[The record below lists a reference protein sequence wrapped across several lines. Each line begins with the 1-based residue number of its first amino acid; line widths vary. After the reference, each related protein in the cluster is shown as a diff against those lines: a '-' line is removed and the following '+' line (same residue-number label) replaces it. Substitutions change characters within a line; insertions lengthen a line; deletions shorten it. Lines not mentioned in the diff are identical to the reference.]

1 MKPKVLLVM
10 TCCWVPPA
18 RLALS
23 LIRAGCEV
31 EAVCPRGHAIARI
44 KAVSRRYHYSGFV
57 RSVRSGIRKAQPDF
71 IIPCD
76 DYATTNLHA
85 LYDSERKSGDDSRM
99 AKLIERSLGNPESC
113 MLITA
118 RGNFLALA
126 KDLGIAVPDT
136 AILKES
142 TSLHDWLATRPF
154 PAYLKA
160 DGTSGGVG
168 VRRVETTEE
177 AEQAAKKLA
186 SPPGALRTLKRTLV
200 DHDRR
205 LLLPWLRRKR
215 PAVSIQNVIEGQEA
229 NCAFACSEG
238 KLLACISLQVVERT
252 ETHGPATVLR
262 LIDNAE
268 MRDAA
273 EKIVAKLGL
282 TGLYG
287 LDFIL
292 EEGTGEEGTGTAYLL
307 EMNAR
312 ATQTCHLALGPG
324 HDPVA
329 ALVASILGRPCET
342 VPSITDRD
350 TIALFPAEWRRDP
363 ASTYLSSAY
372 HDVPWEVPE
381 LLQYCISPNV
391 GDHLSYRKW
400 QARRTA
406 LLSSA
411 TAQQSAKKQ
420 NTDQRE
426 SLL

>member
-18 RLALS
+18 RLALA

-31 EAVCPRGHAIARI
+31 EAVCPRGHAIAHI
-44 KAVSRRYHYSGFV
+44 QAVARRYHYSGFA
-57 RSVRSGIRKAQPDF
+57 RSIRSGIRKAQPDF

-85 LYDSERKSGDDSRM
+85 IYHSEVTPGDGSRI
-99 AKLIERSLGNPESC
+99 AKIIKRSLGNPENC

-118 RGNFLALA
+118 RGNFLAMA
-126 KDLGIAVPDT
+126 KELGIAVPDT
-136 AILKES
+136 EILKES

-154 PAYLKA
+154 PAYVKA

-168 VRRVETTEE
+168 VRRVETSED
-177 AEQAAKKLA
+177 AEQASKKLA
-186 SPPGALRTLKRTLV
+186 SPPGALRTLKRSLV

-205 LLLPWLRRKR
+205 LLLPWLRHTR

-252 ETHGPATVLR
+252 EMHGPASVLR
-262 LIDNAE
+262 LIDNAQ

-292 EEGTGEEGTGTAYLL
+292 EEGTGTAYLL

-324 HDPVA
+324 RNPVA
-329 ALVASILGRPCET
+329 ALVASIVGKLVET
-342 VPSITDRD
+342 VPSMTDRD

-363 ASTYLSSAY
+363 ASTYLSAAY
-372 HDVPWEVPE
+372 HDVPWDVPE
-381 LLQYCISPNV
+381 LLQHCISPNV
-391 GDHLSYRKW
+391 GDRLSYRKW
-400 QARRTA
+400 QERRTA

-411 TAQQSAKKQ
+411 SNQQSAKKRK
-420 NTDQRE
+420 TDQRE
-426 SLL
+426 PLL

>member
-18 RLALS
+18 RLALA

-31 EAVCPRGHAIARI
+31 EAICPRGHAIAHI

-85 LYDSERKSGDDSRM
+85 LYRSEIKSGDGLRI
-99 AKLIERSLGNPESC
+99 AKIIGRSLGNPESC

-126 KDLGIAVPDT
+126 KELGIAVPDT
-136 AILKES
+136 EILTES

-154 PAYLKA
+154 PAYVKA

-168 VRRVETTEE
+168 VRRVETIEE

-205 LLLPWLRRKR
+205 LLLPWLWRRH
-215 PAVSIQNVIEGQEA
+215 PAISIQRVIEGQEA
-229 NCAFACSEG
+229 NCALACSEG

-268 MRDAA
+268 MHEAA
-273 EKIVAKLGL
+273 EKIVGKLGL

-292 EEGTGEEGTGTAYLL
+292 AEKTGTAYLL

-312 ATQTCHLALGPG
+312 ATQSCHLALGPG
-324 HDPVA
+324 RNPVA
-329 ALVASILGRPCET
+329 ALVASIIGKPVET
-342 VPSITDRD
+342 VPSLTDRD
-350 TIALFPAEWRRDP
+350 TIALFPAEWKRDP
-363 ASTYLSSAY
+363 ASSYFSSGY

-381 LLQYCISPNV
+381 LLQYCINPNV
-391 GDHLSYRKW
+391 GDRLSYRKW

-406 LLSSA
+406 LQSSA
-411 TAQQSAKKQ
+411 SNQQSAKKP

-426 SLL
+426 PLL